1 MVTFAT
7 PPKVSELAVMRGR
20 SPSCEEHR
28 KRCERATFC
37 ECAHAH
43 ARVHLA
49 RELHAQVS
57 VAIGKRRA
65 TQNRGVDAVDLD
77 RANRAERLKSSFD
90 GRRRGVVR
98 NRARCLPSK
107 CERLMFRDALRR

>member
-1 MVTFAT
+1 
-7 PPKVSELAVMRGR
+7 MRNTESGVNAPR
-20 SPSCEEHR
+20 SANVR
-28 KRCERATFC
+28 TR
-37 ECAHAH
+37 